1 MAGLAV
7 RGRPFKQRPGVTVT
21 DSAQRAVA
29 IDPRYLP
36 RLARKEDIPIT
47 LGRGG
52 DGDRIRSSDPFP
64 LPRS

>member
-1 MAGLAV
+1 VAGLAV
-7 RGRPFKQRPGVTVT
+7 RGRPFKQRPGVTVN
-21 DSAQRAVA
+21 DWAQRAVA

-47 LGRGG
+47 LRRDG
-52 DGDRIRSSDPFP
+52 DRDRIRSSDPFP